1 MSFSQPIYLSFLL
14 LPLLLIA
21 WYFFFAVKRETAV
34 RVSFGKSD
42 EPLPQTWRTRM
53 VHVPFLLKILAVV
66 ALIFALSR
74 PQTDF
79 AINEREV
86 EGIDIMLSLDI
97 SVSMLTPDF
106 EPNRIEAAKQVAQE
120 FISNRPSDNIGL
132 TVFGGEAYT
141 QCPLTTDH
149 ATLLSM
155 FSAVGCELQQDGI
168 INQGTAIGMGIAN
181 AVAHL
186 ETSNTKSKIIILLT
200 DGENNTG
207 EISPITAAELAKNTG
222 VRVYTISV
230 GTDGARQQQV
240 ATLPN
245 GDAYQATLAAPPS
258 DDTLKKIA
266 SITGGT
272 AYSATDLQSLRN
284 IYREI
289 DELEKTKMKVTQHQQ
304 KYEAFQPFALAAFII
319 YIIAMLLQFTL
330 FKKLP

>member
-66 ALIFALSR
+66 ALIFALAR

-79 AINEREV
+79 AISDREV

-222 VRVYTISV
+222 IRVYTISV

-245 GDAYQATLAAPPS
+245 GEAYQATLAAPPS

-304 KYEAFQPFALAAFII
+304 KYEAFQPFALAAFFI